1 MYKIFFTDCGKNP
14 ALSILNKMENTEIY
28 KCHDLI
34 WCQIEEYM
42 NPQKAISSDPYLHAS
57 YSNLYY
63 FVSTKI
69 VDFVPKCKRGENSDL
84 L

>member
-1 MYKIFFTDCGKNP
+1 
-14 ALSILNKMENTEIY
+14 
-28 KCHDLI
+28 
-34 WCQIEEYM
+34 M

-69 VDFVPKCKRGENSDL
+69 SG
-84 L
+84 